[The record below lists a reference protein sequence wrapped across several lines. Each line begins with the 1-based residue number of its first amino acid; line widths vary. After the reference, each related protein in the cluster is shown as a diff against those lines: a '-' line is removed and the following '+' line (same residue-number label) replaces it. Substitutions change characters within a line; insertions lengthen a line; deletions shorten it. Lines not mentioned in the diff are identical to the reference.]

1 MTSKS
6 KSKPKSK
13 SNPIIKAS
21 RQRMDKFC
29 LAYIASGIGTQAAIE
44 VGVPERSARFSA
56 SKWLRRPDVQA
67 RIAELRQKTEDATVM
82 SILERKQRLTEI
94 GRAKLTDF
102 MELGAD
108 GTWCNIGPESKSAGA
123 VQEITSRTEYDDD
136 SATSIIH
143 TKVKL
148 HDPVK
153 AIDLLNK
160 MDKIYADNT
169 GTQVNIDNRTL
180 IVNVVNRET
189 DAMVKLLEAGTLPTL
204 QKPVDNNGHHEG

>member
-1 MTSKS
+1 MKNKS
-6 KSKPKSK
+6 KKKPKE
-13 SNPIIKAS
+13 SNKITLTPKME
-21 RQRMDKFC
+21 RFC
-29 LAYIASGIGTQAAIE
+29 LNFVKLNNATQAAVEAGYSPKTAYAIAAE
-44 VGVPERSARFSA
+44 NLKKPVII
-56 SKWLRRPDVQA
+56 D
-67 RIAELRQKTEDATVM
+67 RITQLRQKTEDATVM
-82 SILERKQRLTEI
+82 GVLERKQRLSEI

-102 MELGAD
+102 MEMGQD

-136 SATSIIH
+136 SAKSTIH

-169 GTQVNIDNRTL
+169 GTQVNIDNRKVEILVISENAKQLTAQIL
-180 IVNVVNRET
+180 DGVRT
-189 DAMVKLLEAGTLPTL
+189 DKT
-204 QKPVDNNGHHEG
+204 